1 VLALYLNQMKIRVK
15 DIEFNPFRNLSL
27 VPIDK
32 VSVDKIKESI
42 ETTGRFWSG
51 MEARPKDNDW
61 SCSKY
66 QIPFGHHRLV
76 AITELG
82 YKEIDLPISEISDS
96 NMVLMMVKEN
106 MTQRGLTTE
115 MINGTV
121 EEVKN
126 YLDSELAKY
135 KTWEE
140 AKKSHLINLLG
151 VENDERTYQSIKSRG
166 VGQTTILK
174 FLGKSIEQY
183 KIQAALDNIKA
194 NDIDREATAIFEKI
208 NVSREFNT
216 AIRSINKDNKKRGK
230 PAIKKEDQKELA
242 KRVKKRI
249 DKTGNKG
256 ISSGGGSTYRKS
268 LKNIILQELGGTD
281 EYEIELNEIMNEIT
295 VIESDLSKLSKR
307 IISLNGKLS
316 DLGIENIQDIS
327 SVFIMDSFT
336 DLFSSASK
344 LVEYFGFKFEN
355 IKIEEEAK

>member
-1 VLALYLNQMKIRVK
+1 MKIQVK
-15 DIEFNPFRNLSL
+15 DIEFNPFRNLNL
-27 VPIDK
+27 VPIDR
-32 VSVDKIKESI
+32 VTVDKIKESI
-42 ETTGRFWSG
+42 ETTGRFWAG

-61 SCSKY
+61 DCGIY

-82 YKEIDLPISEISDS
+82 FIEIDIPISEISDS

-135 KTWEE
+135 ETWEE
-140 AKKSHLINLLG
+140 LQKRPDLINLL
-151 VENDERTYQSIKSRG
+151 EQKTEKSYNKVKAG

-174 FLGKSIEQY
+174 FLGKSLEQY
-183 KIQAALDNIKA
+183 KIQAALDNIKSK
-194 NDIDREATAIFEKI
+194 DIDREATEIFEKV
-208 NVSREFNT
+208 NVANEFKT

-230 PAIKKEDQKELA
+230 PAIKKEDQKDLA
-242 KRVKKRI
+242 KKVKQRI
-249 DKTGNKG
+249 KDTGKKG

-281 EYEIELNEIMNEIT
+281 EYETELNEIMNEIT
-295 VIESDLSKLSKR
+295 VIESDTSKLAKR
-307 IISLNGKLS
+307 IIALNGKLS
-316 DLGIENIQDIS
+316 DLGVESVANIS